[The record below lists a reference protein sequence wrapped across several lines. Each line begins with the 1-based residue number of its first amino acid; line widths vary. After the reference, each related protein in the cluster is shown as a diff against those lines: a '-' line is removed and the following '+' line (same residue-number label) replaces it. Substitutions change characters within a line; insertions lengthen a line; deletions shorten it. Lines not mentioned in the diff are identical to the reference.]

1 MANYFYDDQQF
12 DQNTFDQYFDVAKSS
27 TLDVLGNTFQETLYY
42 NPANALLRLGEQ
54 YLGEGKKGTVLSK
67 EEWMESEYFRPG
79 IDVEHSGINEG
90 LAKLLA
96 ERKDKRDSFNL
107 TLNRSRGGFGLGA
120 AQFGVAIVGSL
131 LDPLNV
137 ASAFVPTLGAARAAT
152 LASKFGKNGGR
163 FMAGAMDGV
172 VGATLLEPIVLGAA
186 AAEQDK
192 DYTLLDSFLNVAV
205 GGALGGGLHVGFGKI
220 SDKIKQS
227 SQEIKDKAHVLSIAQ
242 AASDEDIS
250 AGALHK
256 VTENKV
262 ADSLIKRSRMAQ
274 EFDPEVRVQTDVIDP
289 ETGKVIKTETIKE
302 TQITKPEGLPEPES
316 QFFDV
321 TEDPNWERKGN
332 ARPSILRPKEPKRL
346 LQFIRERGGID
357 PNDADISEIDAVI
370 GGKKNRQKVG
380 KKDGKGIK
388 KGENSISQMM
398 EMAREAGYFP
408 PALVDGL
415 DEFVPDQFYKAIEED
430 MDINV
435 GRFSDN
441 DADVLPDIEKA
452 KELQTMADRFD
463 IDPKGMSNETFLAA
477 LHNAMQKQDYYDY
490 NTSTTKGDLTEQQYK
505 DLGDEAAVTST
516 YLGAMK
522 DQQNVIAEMDADGL
536 EFKVSEF
543 ADITSQNIL
552 LEADLQGLRNANLL
566 PEDFDA
572 EIKAADDLIKKS
584 ESSYDTATRAGANCL
599 ITNMR
604 NLK

>member
-1 MANYFYDDQQF
+1 
-12 DQNTFDQYFDVAKSS
+12 
-27 TLDVLGNTFQETLYY
+27 
-42 NPANALLRLGEQ
+42 
-54 YLGEGKKGTVLSK
+54 
-67 EEWMESEYFRPG
+67 
-79 IDVEHSGINEG
+79 
-90 LAKLLA
+90 
-96 ERKDKRDSFNL
+96 
-107 TLNRSRGGFGLGA
+107 
-120 AQFGVAIVGSL
+120 
-131 LDPLNV
+131 
-137 ASAFVPTLGAARAAT
+137 
-152 LASKFGKNGGR
+152 
-163 FMAGAMDGV
+163 
-172 VGATLLEPIVLGAA
+172 
-186 AAEQDK
+186 
-192 DYTLLDSFLNVAV
+192 
-205 GGALGGGLHVGFGKI
+205 
-220 SDKIKQS
+220 
-227 SQEIKDKAHVLSIAQ
+227 
-242 AASDEDIS
+242 
-250 AGALHK
+250 
-256 VTENKV
+256 
-262 ADSLIKRSRMAQ
+262 
-274 EFDPEVRVQTDVIDP
+274 
-289 ETGKVIKTETIKE
+289 
-302 TQITKPEGLPEPES
+302 
-316 QFFDV
+316 
-321 TEDPNWERKGN
+321 
-332 ARPSILRPKEPKRL
+332 
-346 LQFIRERGGID
+346 
-357 PNDADISEIDAVI
+357 
-370 GGKKNRQKVG
+370 
-380 KKDGKGIK
+380 
-388 KGENSISQMM
+388 MM

-452 KELQTMADRFD
+452 KELQTIADRFD

-490 NTSTTKGDLTEQQYK
+490 NTSTTKGNLTEQQYK

-584 ESSYDTATRAGANCL
+584 ELSYDTATRAGANCL